1 MCSLD
6 DYCTFTHIHVFL
18 LISVGASALHYS
30 EVDEDPSA
38 LGRCRCREDAH
49 GSLCSTSKEEVGRT
63 KLRATF
69 SRGALAQLCFYSWPA
84 VMTREREVVLRVLWR
99 LGDGGVDFGGAGCV

>member
-1 MCSLD
+1 
-6 DYCTFTHIHVFL
+6 
-18 LISVGASALHYS
+18 
-30 EVDEDPSA
+30 
-38 LGRCRCREDAH
+38 
-49 GSLCSTSKEEVGRT
+49 VGRM

-69 SRGALAQLCFYSWPA
+69 SKGALAQLCFYSWPA